1 MQGCKPK
8 ERWRV
13 GLEYEVFLFH
23 KTLSRRATAKEIQT
37 ILTNWQRYEGTP
49 LMEGAEII
57 GVHLKHGALTLE
69 PGGQFEFSAP
79 PVKDLDEAHALFTT
93 FVTRLTTLAA
103 EIDLTLISL
112 GADPLTKLEDRFWMP
127 KGRYAV
133 MAPYMKE
140 TGTLGQEMMTGT
152 CTSQVNLD
160 YASEADMVQKLRASL
175 ALQPLA
181 TALFANSPF
190 THGRANGYQSY
201 RRYIWQHTDNDRCG
215 FLPFAFED
223 GMGFER
229 YVDYAL
235 DVPMYFVKRD
245 GHYINVAGRSFRT
258 FLKGELPE
266 LKGQKPTL
274 IDWNDHLTTL
284 FPEVRV
290 KNILEMR
297 GADAAPMPQPLV
309 LAAFWMGLLYNTDAL
324 SFCLDYIRSWSV
336 QDLEAITLALP
347 IEGLKTQTPTGTLWD
362 VAKEVLPRARQG
374 YAQEFGSSSFDPLA
388 LLDEIVASGKTTSDR
403 LLEGRAREESVT
415 SLLQKRFG
423 LNGTAP

>member
-1 MQGCKPK
+1 
-8 ERWRV
+8 V

-23 KTLSRRATAKEIQT
+23 ESLSRRATAQEIQT
-37 ILTNWQRYEGTP
+37 ILANWQRHEGTP
-49 LMEGAEII
+49 LMEGSEII
-57 GVHLKHGALTLE
+57 GMHLKHGALTLE

-79 PVKDLDEAHALFTT
+79 PVKSLDEANSLFTAIIA
-93 FVTRLTTLAA
+93 RLITLAK
-103 EIDLTLISL
+103 ELNLTLIPL
-112 GADPLTKLEDRFWMP
+112 GSDPLTHLEERFWMP

-133 MAPYMKE
+133 MAPYMKKV
-140 TGTLGQEMMTGT
+140 GTLGQEMMTGT

-160 YASEADMVQKLRASL
+160 FSSETDMVQKLRVAL

-201 RRYIWQHTDNDRCG
+201 RRYIWQHTDSDRCG
-215 FLPFAFED
+215 ILPFAFDD

-235 DVPMYFVKRD
+235 DVPLYFVKRK

-258 FLKGELPE
+258 FLKGNLPE

-274 IDWNDHLTTL
+274 NDWNDHLTTL

-290 KNILEMR
+290 KHILEMR
-297 GADAAPMPQPLV
+297 GADAAPLPQPLT
-309 LAAFWMGLLYNTDAL
+309 LAAFWMGLLYNADAL
-324 SFCLDYIRSWSV
+324 SFCLDYIRPWSV

-347 IEGLKTQTPTGTLWD
+347 IEGLKTQTPSGTLWD
-362 VAKEVLPRARQG
+362 VAKVIVPRARQG
-374 YAQEFGSSSFDPLA
+374 YARETAPSSFDPLA
-388 LLDEIVASGKTTSDR
+388 LLDEIVATGKTASDH
-403 LLEGRAREESVT
+403 LLEGLAREKSVT

-423 LNGTAP
+423 LNGTTP